1 MLGDTSI
8 TGTGGPSSASRLKP
22 WASCARGAGSDRAGA
37 GVSLAAILLFLLLPS
52 LAEASIYEGWQRVN
66 ASTLAVHERPGREY
80 KVIDT
85 LPLHLPV
92 LVKESYKN
100 WCAIDYRGLP
110 VVWSDGIY
118 DPISKHPPREHHG
131 GYWVACDKLVPFT
144 SAERV
149 TPQIGAKEFL
159 VFVQP
164 KYDKIK
170 QLFAAREYG
179 GGLSPKSG
187 DHFEVV
193 RKDSGKV
200 TLLNYDGNTI
210 TATDLLVEASQ
221 FVTLPW
227 DVANNRPV
235 YVPLKPEG
243 SWPKRYLYA
252 VASFLD
258 NHHLP
263 WWILLSLVGGIGFFA
278 SLGRRSEDDMPGAFL
293 SIILLVSVM
302 VGSCQG
308 GNINQRNKEMAHL
321 EASSETFNHLD
332 FDGRTLPFE
341 WEDLPG
347 NKIEMLGPVTL
358 KMGDLIWVPVFIL
371 AHIAILACIPRII
384 RGAHFLLSPPPSRET
399 ILRRAAEGRR
409 PPPAWVSENWL
420 KRLSMR
426 EERIKARIAAAKV
439 RRST

>member
-1 MLGDTSI
+1 M
-8 TGTGGPSSASRLKP
+8 GPEGISSGSGSKP
-22 WASCARGAGSDRAGA
+22 WASSVRGAGSTRARAGM
-37 GVSLAAILLFLLLPS
+37 SLAATLLFLLLPS
-52 LAEASIYEGWQRVN
+52 LTEASTFEGWQRVN
-66 ASTLAVHERPGREY
+66 VPSLAVHERPGREY

-85 LPLHLPV
+85 FPLHLPV

-110 VVWSDGIY
+110 AVWSDGIY
-118 DPISKHPPREHHG
+118 NPISKHPPREHHG

-193 RKDSGKV
+193 RKDSEKV

-235 YVPLKPEG
+235 YTPPYPEG
-243 SWPKRYLYA
+243 SRPKRYLYS

-258 NHHLP
+258 NHRLP
-263 WWILLSLVGGIGFFA
+263 WWMLLGLVGVVGFFA
-278 SLGRRSEDDMPGAFL
+278 SLGKRSEDDMPGAFL
-293 SIILLVSVM
+293 SFILLVSVM

-308 GNINQRNKEMAHL
+308 GNINQRNKDMAHL
-321 EASSETFNHLD
+321 DKSSETFSHLD
-332 FDGRTLPFE
+332 FDGKTLPFE

-347 NKIEMLGPVTL
+347 NKIEMLGPVDIKVGNL
-358 KMGDLIWVPVFIL
+358 LWVPIFIL
-371 AHIAILACIPRII
+371 AHVAIVFSIPRII
-384 RGAHFLLSPPPSRET
+384 RGVHFLLSPPPSTERL
-399 ILRRAAEGRR
+399 LRRAAEGRR
-409 PPPAWVSENWL
+409 PPPAWVSQNWTKHL
-420 KRLSMR
+420 NRQ
-426 EERIKARIAAAKV
+426 EEKIKARIALAKSRIASS
-439 RRST
+439 RRN